1 MSIYTNAKYVADIV
15 DGSATETMI
24 AVSCNIDGGPNS
36 MVSID
41 PANSHYAEIL
51 KQVADGDLTIADAD

>member
-1 MSIYTNAKYVADIV
+1 MSIYTNAKYVEDIV

-24 AVSCNIDGGPNS
+24 AVSCNIDGVPNS
-36 MVSID
+36 ISID
-41 PANSHYAEIL
+41 PANRHYAEIL